1 VDAGSGLRSHAVIEQ
16 DSVLTALEEIRSL
29 VRPDGADFELVTL
42 DPATGAVNLRLVLD
56 DASCRECVMPRPIL
70 EDIATSMV
78 RKTVPDVAR
87 LSIDDP
93 REREGDG

>member
-1 VDAGSGLRSHAVIEQ
+1 VIDQ
-16 DSVLTALEEIRSL
+16 DSVMTAVEELRSL
-29 VRPDGADFELVTL
+29 VRPDGADFELVAL
-42 DPATGAVNLRLVLD
+42 DPAAGALSLRLVLD

-78 RKTVPDVAR
+78 RKAVPGVTR

-93 REREGDG
+93 REHGAES